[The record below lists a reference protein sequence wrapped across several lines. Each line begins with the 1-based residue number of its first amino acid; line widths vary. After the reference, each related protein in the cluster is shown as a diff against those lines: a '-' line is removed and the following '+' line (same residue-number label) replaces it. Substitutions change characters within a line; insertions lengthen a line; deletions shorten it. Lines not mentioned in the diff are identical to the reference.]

1 MTVMRASE
9 LKANGLASDAL
20 ARLQNSGALTKVR
33 HGAYVADPQSESG
46 AESTSAHRQLLA
58 GTWPLLA
65 ENAVLSHGTAAL
77 LHGLPLWDSML
88 KQVVVTRP
96 YGGHGCRDRYLRV
109 RLARLAPAEVT
120 KIEGFRVTSL
130 ERTAIDMARESNY
143 LQAVAIL
150 DAALAKG
157 ADPAMLQAIVTDATH
172 CRGIQTARAAVS
184 FADGRSES
192 VGESFSRVK
201 IAQARLPAP
210 ELQYVISAPDGAFI
224 ARTDFAW
231 LEQRVIGEFDGRM
244 KYLGSPED
252 VADVVMREKSREQA
266 IRQQGWTVVRWTWS
280 DLFEPDTLRSRIQSA
295 LDATSR

>member
-9 LKANGLASDAL
+9 LKAGGLGSDAL

-33 HGAYVADPQSESG
+33 HGAYAADSESASG
-46 AESTSAHRQLLA
+46 IQSTHAHRQLLA

-88 KQVVVTRP
+88 TRVAVTRP

-120 KIEGFRVTSL
+120 TIDGFRVTSL
-130 ERTAIDMARESNY
+130 ERTAIDLARESTY

-150 DAALAKG
+150 DAALG
-157 ADPAMLQAIVTDATH
+157 MRADPSMLQAILEDAAH
-172 CRGIQTARAAVS
+172 CRGIQTARAALG
-184 FADGRSES
+184 FADPRSES

-201 IAQARLPAP
+201 IAQLHLPAP
-210 ELQYVISAPDGAFI
+210 ELQYVVRTPAGVFI

-231 LEQRVIGEFDGRM
+231 LDQRVIGEFDGRT
-244 KYLGSPED
+244 KYLGSPEE
-252 VADVVMREKSREQA
+252 VADVVMREKTREQA
-266 IRQQGWTVVRWTWS
+266 IRQQGWTIARWTWS
-280 DLFEPDTLRSRIQSA
+280 DLFEPDTLKTRIQSA
-295 LDATSR
+295 LDAASH